1 METIVIQD
9 FTLKRFEGIYI
20 LQCASGT
27 FRVWLERSEVEY
39 LLHQES
45 LEFLPALK
53 VLLFGG
59 GKIPFIKTRLHL
71 RFHEESIYVLQ
82 SYEAIVEPL
91 SPEAA
96 GITISEAEQQINQLK
111 HEKNE
116 FIGQQH
122 YEAASAIREK
132 EKRLQILLA
141 RLKEYERLGSG

>member
-96 GITISEAEQQINQLK
+96 GISIAEAEVQISQLRLEKKELIRQQR
-111 HEKNE
+111 
-116 FIGQQH
+116 
-122 YEAASAIREK
+122 YEAAAAIRDK
-132 EKRLQILLA
+132 EKKLQNILV
-141 RLKEYERLGSG
+141 RLKEYERLRSE